1 MRPAS
6 VRARRLEPG
15 GRMARRLP
23 LRDVLVLVLF
33 AAVFLGGLSVLT
45 SGLKAPGEVSRQ
57 AGSETVGLP

>member
-1 MRPAS
+1 
-6 VRARRLEPG
+6 
-15 GRMARRLP
+15 MARRLP

-57 AGSETVGLP
+57 VRKCSAAWVWKQG

>member
-1 MRPAS
+1 
-6 VRARRLEPG
+6 
-15 GRMARRLP
+15 MARRLP

-57 AGSETVGLP
+57 ARSETVGWT